1 MSSAPAPPALLLTAG
16 LGTRLRP
23 LTRARAKP
31 AVPVNGE
38 PLVRRILRW
47 LSGHGVESAVLNLH
61 HRPETIAGVVGDG
74 ADLGIRVRYSWEQP
88 VLGSA
93 GGPRHALP
101 LLTGAGH
108 GRFLIVNGDTL
119 CDVDVGAMIEA
130 HAASGALVTMALV
143 PNPRPEHYGG
153 VTLSRAGEVTGF
165 TRRGTPGESFHFV
178 GVQVA
183 EMSAFEPLEDGV
195 PSESVAW
202 LYPRLIAANPRNVAG
217 FVSNATF
224 RDIGTP
230 RDYLET
236 CLALAAVEGDRL
248 TDSARVTV
256 GASAQI
262 VRTVLWDD
270 VTVGAGARLT
280 GCIVADGVRIP
291 DGAEYDAVAIVRAGA
306 EPPGE
311 GERIDGDL
319 LVRAI

>member
-1 MSSAPAPPALLLTAG
+1 
-16 LGTRLRP
+16 
-23 LTRARAKP
+23 
-31 AVPVNGE
+31 
-38 PLVRRILRW
+38 VRRILRW
-47 LSGHGVESAVLNLH
+47 LSGHGVDSAVLNLH

-74 ADLGIRVRYSWEQP
+74 SDLGIRVRYSWEQP

-101 LLTGAGH
+101 LLTGAGSD
-108 GRFLIVNGDTL
+108 RFLIVNGDTL
-119 CDVDVGAMIEA
+119 CDVDLGAMIEA

-143 PNPRPEHYGG
+143 PNPRPEQYGG
-153 VTLSRAGEVTGF
+153 VTLSGSGTVTGF
-165 TRRGTPGESFHFV
+165 TRRGAPGPSFHFV

-183 EMSAFEPLEDGV
+183 ERAAFEALADGL
-195 PSESVAW
+195 PAESVAS
-202 LYPRLIAANPRNVAG
+202 LYPRLIAADARSVAS

-236 CLALAAVEGDRL
+236 CMALADIEGDRL
-248 TDSARVTV
+248 TDSRGVTIS
-256 GASAQI
+256 ASAEI

-270 VTVGAGARLT
+270 VTVGDGVRLT
-280 GCIVADGVRIP
+280 GCIGADDVRIP
-291 DGAEYDAVAIVRAGA
+291 DGAEYDGVAIVRAGP

-311 GERIDGDL
+311 GEHVDGDL

>member
-1 MSSAPAPPALLLTAG
+1 MLTAG

-23 LTRARAKP
+23 LTRVRAKP

-47 LSGHGVESAVLNLH
+47 LSGHGVDTAVLNLH
-61 HRPETIAGVVGDG
+61 HRPETIAAVVGDG
-74 ADLGIRVRYSWEQP
+74 ADLGMRVRYSWEQP

-101 LLTGAGH
+101 LLAEGGNH
-108 GRFLIVNGDTL
+108 RFLIVNGDTL
-119 CDVDVGAMIEA
+119 CDVDVGAMIET

-143 PNPRPEHYGG
+143 PNPRPGQYGG
-153 VTLSRAGEVTGF
+153 VTLSRTGHITGF
-165 TRRGTPGESFHFV
+165 TRRGAPGESFHFV

-183 EMSAFEPLEDGV
+183 ETAAFEALEDGV
-195 PSESVAW
+195 PAESVAW
-202 LYPRLIAANPRNVAG
+202 LYPRLIAADPRSVAG
-217 FVSNATF
+217 FVSNAAF

-230 RDYLET
+230 RDYLDT
-236 CLALAAVEGDRL
+236 CMALAAIEGDRL
-248 TDSARVTV
+248 TDSQRVRV
-256 GASAQI
+256 SASAEI

-291 DGAEYDAVAIVRAGA
+291 DGAQYDGVAIVRAGP
-306 EPPGE
+306 EPPGD
-311 GERIDGDL
+311 GERIEGDL
-319 LVRAI
+319 LVRTI